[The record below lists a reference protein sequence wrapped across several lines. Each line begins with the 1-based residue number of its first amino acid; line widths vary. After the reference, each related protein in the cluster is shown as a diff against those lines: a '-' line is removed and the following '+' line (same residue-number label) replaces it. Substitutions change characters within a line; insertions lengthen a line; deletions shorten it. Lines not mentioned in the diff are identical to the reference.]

1 MPVVGQQLKKLILL
15 SALVALTGIAIL
27 LILVV
32 SEEVGPAQII
42 LIALILL
49 LWPIGVLFNY
59 YRRQRRGSEQADAE
73 VGAAATPKKLH
84 ITRASRAYEELE
96 RGAREATQWLE
107 ENLVGGEQG
116 VAPVYQ

>member
-1 MPVVGQQLKKLILL
+1 MPAVSQQLKKLILL
-15 SALVALTGIAIL
+15 SALIALTGIAIL

-59 YRRQRRGSEQADAE
+59 YRRQRQGSEQTDAE
-73 VGAAATPKKLH
+73 VDAAAPPKKPR
-84 ITRASRAYEELE
+84 TSRDSRSYEELE
-96 RGAREATQWLE
+96 RGA
-107 ENLVGGEQG
+107 
-116 VAPVYQ
+116 Y